1 MKELL
6 QFIVKEITG
15 SKEITIEE
23 SSEDNRTRL
32 AILAKPENIG
42 IIIGKGGNT
51 IRAIRNILRVKATL
65 EKRAVYVEVSEKTN

>member
-1 MKELL
+1 MNELL
-6 QFIVKEITG
+6 EFIVKEITG
-15 SKEITIEE
+15 SKEIDIEE

-32 AILAKPENIG
+32 TILAKPENIG

-65 EKRAVYVEVSEKTN
+65 EKRAVFVEVSEKTD